1 MDMFAILAENKIR
14 EAMLKGDFEDLP
26 GQGEPLKIDDLS
38 RVPEEL
44 RASYILL
51 KNAGVLPEEMQ
62 LQKEIVNLQNLLNSC
77 YEDNTDDSEINS
89 LRKKLNEKMLRY
101 DMIMEK
107 RKTRSNNTM
116 SLYQNKISRKL
127 GWYR

>member
-1 MDMFAILAENKIR
+1 MDMFAIIAENKIR

-107 RKTRSNNTM
+107 RKTRSNNAM
-116 SLYQNKISRKL
+116 SSYQNKIGRKL